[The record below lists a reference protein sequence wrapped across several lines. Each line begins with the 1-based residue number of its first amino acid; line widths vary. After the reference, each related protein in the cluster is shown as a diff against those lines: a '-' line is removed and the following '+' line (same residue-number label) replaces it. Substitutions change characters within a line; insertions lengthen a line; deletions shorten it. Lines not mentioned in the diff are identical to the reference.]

1 MEALFAGLTLRAWTA
16 RKHDKEISIEV
27 SRQHAA
33 TKAAGRYTK
42 RLLPEAKAY
51 EKIISALSEARAFHY
66 ANTLA
71 SHLDGW
77 RILTGANFERYS
89 EGIRQRRQ
97 GLDGLVAELVAAWPA
112 VVEQARKC
120 LSGMF
125 REEDYPDASALAGR
139 FGIEVRLLPLP
150 DAEAFCADMPPEQIR
165 QARENIRRQEEEARS
180 AAIRDLWEKLY
191 EPVFRMVERL
201 SRPEAIFRDS
211 LVENLREIVEV
222 LPRLDVSGDGRFA
235 ELLDRVRALSVHE
248 PQRLRE
254 DKALRADVAARAAD
268 IEAQIRAFME
278 GLS

>member
-1 MEALFAGLTLRAWTA
+1 MDALFAGLTLRAWTG
-16 RKHDKEISIEV
+16 RRHDKEISREV
-27 SRQHAA
+27 SMRHEAPE
-33 TKAAGRYTK
+33 TAGRYTK
-42 RLLPEAKAY
+42 RLLPEVELY
-51 EKIISALSEARAFHY
+51 ENIRSVLNEARTFHY
-66 ANTLA
+66 RNTLA

-77 RILTGANFERYS
+77 RILTGANFEAYS
-89 EGIRQRRQ
+89 EGIRQRRNE
-97 GLDGLVAELVAAWPA
+97 LNGLVAELVESWPA
-112 VVEQARKC
+112 LVEQARKH
-120 LSGMF
+120 LNGMF
-125 REEDYPDASALAGR
+125 REQDYPDASDLAGR
-139 FGIEVRLLPLP
+139 FGMEVRLLPLP
-150 DAEAFCADMPPEQIR
+150 NAEAFCADMPVEQIG
-165 QARENIRRQEEEARS
+165 QARENIRRQEEEARR

-268 IEAQIRAFME
+268 IEAQMRAFME